1 MRLTVKNDK
10 GVANDLRFK
19 SSPVY
24 IGRKMGANVFL
35 PDPAVSKEHAVI
47 YMEQCKWILKDLQSA
62 NKTFLNGDVIC
73 KAQIKDG
80 DVLNIGSFTITVSF
94 DEDAS
99 HADAA
104 EDAQATVA
112 DAVGEAPEFEAMLA
126 TPRDEVVV
134 RNVDG
139 SHAPAMRLD
148 AKRLTEFSV
157 ITEALCNT
165 DNIEDLINVLVD
177 TTMKQFTASCV
188 WCGIRKK
195 ADAQITLQVGKR
207 RNGEP
212 VNLNDIK
219 LSERITVALK
229 RGRSS
234 VMPQVAPRLEE
245 TDSIRSALITVIKN
259 NSGSYGALYVHNAM
273 KQKHY
278 SLGDL
283 DYLMLIAT
291 HTAAVIKKYL

>member
-19 SSPVY
+19 GGPVY
-24 IGRKMGANVFL
+24 IGRRVNANVFL
-35 PDPAVSKEHAVI
+35 PDPAISKEHAVI
-47 YMEQCKWILKDLQSA
+47 YMEQCKWIVKDLQSA
-62 NKTFLNGDVIC
+62 NKTFLNGTAIR
-73 KAQIKDG
+73 KTQIRDG

-94 DEDAS
+94 DEDAEQEVAQEDVQAAA
-99 HADAA
+99 ADKP
-104 EDAQATVA
+104 
-112 DAVGEAPEFEAMLA
+112 PELEAMLS

-139 SHAPAMRLD
+139 SHAPAMRLA

-157 ITEALCNT
+157 ITEAICDT
-165 DNIEDLINVLVD
+165 DNIDDMMNVLVD
-177 TTMKQFTASCV
+177 IIMKQFAASCV
-188 WCGIRKK
+188 WCGIKK
-195 ADAQITLQVGKR
+195 QADAQITLQVGKR
-207 RNGEP
+207 QNGDP
-212 VNLNDIK
+212 VTLNDIQ
-219 LSERITVALK
+219 LSERITPALK
-229 RGRSS
+229 RGRSL

-245 TDSIRSALITVIKN
+245 TASIRSALITAIKN

-278 SLGDL
+278 SLSDL